1 MARNLR
7 TLLAI
12 IFAVAGLNLLLG
24 TGQVVDLFEQIGLGQ
39 GLRFVSGFL
48 ALWSGILLLIP
59 ARAVVGSAIAT
70 AVSLGALLIQ
80 AFLSVGTPAATVI
93 VAVLS
98 GISLVQ
104 AQLDAP
110 ISTRKRHG
118 HAV

>member
-1 MARNLR
+1 MARNIR

-48 ALWSGILLLIP
+48 AFSSGILLLIP

>member
-1 MARNLR
+1 MARNIR

-12 IFAVAGLNLLLG
+12 IFGVTGLNLLLG
-24 TGQVVDLFEQIGLGQ
+24 TGQVIDLFEQIGLGQ